1 MIYKRFKD
9 IKLSALGFGTMR
21 LPVKNGV
28 YSDIDE
34 VAAGEMFDYAISHGV
49 NYFDTAWGYHDG
61 ESERVVG
68 RLLSKYPRDKFYL
81 ASKFPG
87 YDLANMDKVESIFEA
102 QLEKCKTDYFDFY
115 LFHNVCE
122 MNVDSY
128 LDEKFGIFEYLKK
141 AKGKR
146 ADKAPRFFGARR
158 FGLHAQVPR
167 KVRRVYGVRT
177 APNKLHRLD
186 VPERA

>member
-102 QLEKCKTDYFDFY
+102 QL
-115 LFHNVCE
+115 
-122 MNVDSY
+122 
-128 LDEKFGIFEYLKK
+128 
-141 AKGKR
+141 
-146 ADKAPRFFGARR
+146 
-158 FGLHAQVPR
+158 
-167 KVRRVYGVRT
+167 
-177 APNKLHRLD
+177 
-186 VPERA
+186 